1 MGLVFKCTNKICL
14 MFLCNRICKDEVI
27 SDYQKEVKK
36 IKEVKLFSSMKSGL
50 HHQTESFLMVSN
62 VVKKNKS

>member
-1 MGLVFKCTNKICL
+1 

-36 IKEVKLFSSMKSGL
+36 IKEVKLFSSRKPGL

-62 VVKKNKS
+62 VLFFFIHEHN